1 MATTGNGIRES
12 FVAAV
17 DLSSYQWHFVKAGS
31 VSGEV
36 NVSTGGSDPYPL
48 GILENDPTA
57 GQEAIVCLFGLSKV
71 SASARASGTGAA
83 ACAIAMGGNI
93 VSSSLGLGVKGAAS
107 AINAIALETV
117 TSGTGGVIRVFVL
130 SPGATIVGSN
140 VV

>member
-1 MATTGNGIRES
+1 MATTGNGIRET
-12 FVAAV
+12 FTAAV
-17 DLSSYQWHFVKAGS
+17 DLSSQQWKFVKTGS

-36 NVSTGGSDPYPL
+36 NIATGGSGPYPI

-57 GQEAIVCLFGLSKV
+57 GQEAVVCIFGITKL
-71 SASARASGTGAA
+71 SASATGSTSTGA

-93 VSSSLGLGVKGAAS
+93 VSGSSGLGVKGAGS

-117 TSGTGGVIRVFVL
+117 SSGTGGVIRVFVL
-130 SPGATIVGSN
+130 APGSTVIASN